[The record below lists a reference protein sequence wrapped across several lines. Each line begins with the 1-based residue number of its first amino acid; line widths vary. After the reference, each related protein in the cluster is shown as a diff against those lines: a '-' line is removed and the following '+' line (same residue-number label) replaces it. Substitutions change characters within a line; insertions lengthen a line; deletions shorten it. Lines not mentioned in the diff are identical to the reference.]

1 MSLSNIKLEIMKN
14 KTKLFLN
21 LEDINNP
28 KIEITQKV
36 CENDLKELIEV
47 LEYHISKDN
56 GIDWKEYDLP
66 KQLKKYKS
74 IIKKYK

>member
-1 MSLSNIKLEIMKN
+1 MK
-14 KTKLFLN
+14 KKLFLN
-21 LEDINNP
+21 TTDLNNP
-28 KIEITQKV
+28 KIEITQTI
-36 CENDLKELIEV
+36 CINDLKELIEV

-56 GIDWKEYDLP
+56 GIDWEEYNLP